1 MPLLTTQSAK
11 GYGFGKFESA
21 APAGPNSYES
31 IATSVITGNTAS
43 VTFSSIPSTY
53 KILQIRYFA
62 RFTLTTDTGSPSF
75 QLNGDTNNNYTF
87 KQLYSTSS
95 AAGGGGST
103 SQSRMS
109 GAQIISD
116 AKSAN
121 MFSGGYIDIHDYAST
136 SKAKSIFSLG
146 GWDSNGDGLWN
157 MRSGVWTS
165 TSAVTSITFFP
176 TVSGD
181 FKQYSHFA
189 LYGIK
194 G

>member
-1 MPLLTTQSAK
+1 MPLITLQSAK
-11 GYGFGKFESA
+11 GYGFGKFVA
-21 APAGPNSYES
+21 AASTANSYES

-43 VTFSSIPSTY
+43 VTFSSIPGTY

-62 RFTLTTDTGSPSF
+62 RFTLTSDTGSPSF

-87 KQLYSTSS
+87 RQMYSDGSS
-95 AAGGGGST
+95 AGGGGNT
-103 SQSRMS
+103 SQSRLS

-116 AKSAN
+116 NKSSN

-146 GWDSNGDGLWN
+146 GWDANGSGLWN

-165 TSAVTSITFFP
+165 TSAITSITLFP
-176 TVSGD
+176 TASGD